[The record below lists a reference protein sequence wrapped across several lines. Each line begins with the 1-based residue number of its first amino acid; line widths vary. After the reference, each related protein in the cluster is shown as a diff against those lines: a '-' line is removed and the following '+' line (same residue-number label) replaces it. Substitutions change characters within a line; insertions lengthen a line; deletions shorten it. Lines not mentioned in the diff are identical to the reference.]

1 MDTTSSTTTNAYFP
15 AKMFEGGFHH
25 HQEYTLTKA
34 FMELAYTSIATF
46 ILSCIWSSLVH
57 DAWVNPHF
65 RITFAT
71 MDVLAAIYFLS
82 RVRFVPGIWTQLRSP
97 SPPTLAFLKSLPQHI
112 PQNV

>member
-1 MDTTSSTTTNAYFP
+1 
-15 AKMFEGGFHH
+15 
-25 HQEYTLTKA
+25 
-34 FMELAYTSIATF
+34 MELAYTSIATF

-97 SPPTLAFLKSLPQHI
+97 SPPTLAFFKSLPQHI